1 MSIPKELKYTKEH
14 EWIRLDGTKG
24 AMGITRHAAD
34 QLGDIVYL
42 DLPQAGRAV
51 TAGETFMTVESVKA
65 VSDIYAPVSG
75 TIASVNRA
83 LADKPELVNSDPYGA
98 GWIVEIALTTP
109 AEASGLLDDRAYAG
123 LIGSH

>member
-24 AMGITRHAAD
+24 AVGITHHAAD

-42 DLPQAGRAV
+42 DLPHAGRAV

-109 AEASGLLDDRAYAG
+109 AEAAGLLDDRAYAG